1 MRTQAFVLLAVAAVA
16 LAGDPPSGYL
26 PPSKDPKRCLERLDE
41 FPNRSGTR
49 LDILDGRCVKARTYT
64 GKYGPYNGDHFFEAC
79 CKNKKGEFTEPTWVN
94 LDQCISYDT
103 FFKEV
108 EAGKNGGST
117 VKDKCSKCVVG
128 DDGRGMTSLTP
139 FLRCHCKG
147 DDGKDAESKIILG
160 TATFGEDSFWVDD
173 EGKLQCGG
181 GKESNDNDWDLDND
195 WDWDS
200 WEKND
205 DDDDKWAV

>member
-79 CKNKKGEFTEPTWVN
+79 CKNKKGEFTEPTR
-94 LDQCISYDT
+94 LKPEKT
-103 FFKEV
+103 V
-108 EAGKNGGST
+108 EAQSRISAPNVWLGMMGG
-117 VKDKCSKCVVG
+117 
-128 DDGRGMTSLTP
+128 
-139 FLRCHCKG
+139 
-147 DDGKDAESKIILG
+147 A
-160 TATFGEDSFWVDD
+160 
-173 EGKLQCGG
+173 
-181 GKESNDNDWDLDND
+181 
-195 WDWDS
+195 
-200 WEKND
+200 
-205 DDDDKWAV
+205 